1 MLHGL
6 SRGILWYNGSI
17 GKIDEVKELLNTLRV
32 AMSIA
37 FGMLVV
43 FIGSLVRRYDDG
55 KIDIL
60 FWVGIFLAL
69 AIMGAIVLMILKIS
83 SKTKEIKD
91 L

>member
-1 MLHGL
+1 M
-6 SRGILWYNGSI
+6 

-37 FGMLVV
+37 FGVLVIL
-43 FIGSLVRRYDDG
+43 IGSIVKRYDAE

-60 FWVGIFLAL
+60 FWFGIVFAL
-69 AIMGAIVLMILKIS
+69 AIMGAIVLIISKITK
-83 SKTKEIKD
+83 KTKEIKE

>member
-1 MLHGL
+1 M
-6 SRGILWYNGSI
+6 

-37 FGMLVV
+37 FGIPVIL
-43 FIGSLVRRYDDG
+43 IGGIVKRYDAE

-60 FWVGIFLAL
+60 FWSGVLFAL
-69 AIMGAIVLMILKIS
+69 AIIGAIVFIIFKIAN
-83 SKTKEIKD
+83 KTKEIKD

>member
-1 MLHGL
+1 M
-6 SRGILWYNGSI
+6 

-37 FGMLVV
+37 FGILVV
-43 FIGSLVRRYDDG
+43 LIGSIIKRYDENRV
-55 KIDIL
+55 DIL
-60 FWVGIFLAL
+60 FWIGILFAL
-69 AIMGAIVLMILKIS
+69 AVIGAIVLIMSKIA